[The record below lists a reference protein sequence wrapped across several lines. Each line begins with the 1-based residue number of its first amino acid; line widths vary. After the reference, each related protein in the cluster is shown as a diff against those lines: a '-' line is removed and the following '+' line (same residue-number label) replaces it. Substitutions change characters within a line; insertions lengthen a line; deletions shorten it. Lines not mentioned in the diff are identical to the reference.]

1 MKKIIIIML
10 VVFAGQTAFSQITN
24 VRKWRKTEKDSL
36 NNALLLYEDKLY
48 LIALP
53 ILDDVYHHH
62 PKEEYIKYLYAR
74 CALSR
79 SDKHQDAYTYLSEV
93 FSKNKRVDDI
103 YYDIAKAAHYVGE
116 FDEAAT
122 YIDTYLSDRKI
133 KPENKTKAELLKRYI
148 GNAKYFAASPTAAKI
163 TNLGDSINTEGE
175 EYAPAISADESTL
188 VYSYVGSK
196 SQGGRMNSFS
206 QPDPIGV
213 YHEDIYATQ
222 RVNNYFKAGAPV
234 TNLNTDAND
243 AAISLSDDGRLLYIF
258 RDDGTDNGDLYESKL
273 TAYGY
278 AQPTKIKGVVNSSGW
293 EGHCSVSSDGKMLYF
308 SSDRGGGYGG
318 KDIYRAILQ
327 SDSTWGNI
335 TNLGDSVNTSMDEDA
350 PFIHADG
357 TTLYFSSN
365 GRSSMGYYDIFRSIM
380 NPSDSTFKKTENLG
394 SPINTPDDDIYFVMA
409 ANGKNGYYSSGKQGG
424 KGLKDIYLVEP
435 NEPNFKENSP
445 KIYLVK
451 GTVKS
456 DGAVAESTIIVENTT
471 KNTIYK
477 ALYSNPVNGSYLVAL
492 PVGMAYK
499 ITYNYKSLSPQTLV
513 IDASNVKGYTEKV
526 NDIVFGAG
534 AVDTSS
540 VVVKKD
546 PLIIPKE
553 QNQITDDGLSN
564 SGFVPKNKIQ
574 ELTLMYVSKYGDVKA
589 DELDFFVQIGAFK
602 NAANIVY
609 PNLSGFGKIEKIVGD
624 DGLTRIHIGGDFKT
638 LKKAFNYCKK
648 IIDAGQ
654 SDAFVTVIYKEKRTT
669 FEELEKMGV
678 FVAK

>member
-1 MKKIIIIML
+1 ML
-10 VVFAGQTAFSQITN
+10 VVFAGHTAFSQITN
-24 VRKWRKTEKDSL
+24 VRGWRKSEKDSL

-53 ILDDVYHHH
+53 VFDDIYHHH

-79 SDKHQDAYTYLSEV
+79 SDKHEDAYTHMAEV
-93 FSKNKRVDDI
+93 FAKNKRVDDI
-103 YYDIAKAAHYVGE
+103 YYDMAKAAHYVGK
-116 FDEAAT
+116 FDEAGT
-122 YIDTYLSDRKI
+122 YIETYLSDKKI
-133 KPENKTKAELLKRYI
+133 KPENKAKAELLKRYI
-148 GNAKYFAASPTAAKI
+148 GNAKYFAASPTTAKI

-188 VYSYVGSK
+188 IYSYVGSK

-206 QPDPIGV
+206 QPDPNGV

-222 RVNNYFKAGAPV
+222 RVNNYFKTGAPV

-243 AAISLSDDGRLLYIF
+243 AAISLSDDGNLLYIY
-258 RDDGTDNGDLYESKL
+258 RDNGTDNGDLYESKL

-278 AQPTKIKGVVNSSGW
+278 AQPTKIKGIINSSGW

-318 KDIYRAILQ
+318 KDIYRATLQ

-335 TNLGDSVNTSMDEDA
+335 TNLGDSVNTPMDEDA

-357 TTLYFSSN
+357 TTLYFSST
-365 GRSSMGYYDIFRSIM
+365 GRTSMGYYDIFRSIM

-409 ANGKNGYYSSGKQGG
+409 ANGKNGYYSSGKLGG

-435 NEPNFKENSP
+435 NEPNFKDHSP
-445 KIYLVK
+445 QIYLVK
-451 GTVKS
+451 GVVKS
-456 DGAVAESTIIVENTT
+456 DGAAAESNIIVENTT

-477 ALYSNPVNGSYLVAL
+477 GLYSNPVNGSYLITL

-499 ITYNYKSLSPQTLV
+499 ITYNYKSLNPQTLV
-513 IDASNVKGYTEKV
+513 IDATNIKGYTEKV
-526 NDIVFGAG
+526 NDVIFGAG
-534 AVDTSS
+534 AVDTLSA
-540 VVVKKD
+540 VVKKD

-553 QNQITDDGLSN
+553 QNQISDGGSSDN
-564 SGFVPKNKIQ
+564 GFVPKNKIQ
-574 ELTLMYVSKYGDVKA
+574 ELTLMYVNKYGEVKA
-589 DELDFFVQIGAFK
+589 DELDFYVQIGAFK
-602 NAANIVY
+602 NANNIVY
-609 PNLSGFGKIEKIVGD
+609 PNLSGFGKIEKIVGE
-624 DGLTRIHIGGDFKT
+624 DGLTRMRIGGDFKT
-638 LKKAFNYCKK
+638 LRKAFNYCKK

-654 SDAFVTVIYKEKRTT
+654 TDAFVTVIYKEKRTT

-678 FVAK
+678 FVTK